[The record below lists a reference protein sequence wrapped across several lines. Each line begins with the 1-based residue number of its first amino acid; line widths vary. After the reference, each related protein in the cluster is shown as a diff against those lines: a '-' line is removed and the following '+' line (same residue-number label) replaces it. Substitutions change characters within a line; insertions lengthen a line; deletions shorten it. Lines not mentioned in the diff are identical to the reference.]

1 MVMVGI
7 VDETTAGREHDV
19 WHLEIF
25 EERLPLR
32 EVIRRRVFQ
41 EVAEHNARRSGEFRG
56 LVQPTETER
65 ELNGPRTDE
74 HRRVDPNRQ
83 YERAVAADGR
93 HGAFILAVRI
103 HPAMLVGAGAI
114 KLPLGLRRLHQSP
127 ELPRT
132 PGVVLRDLLE
142 HAATDDLA

>member
-56 LVQPTETER
+56 LVHPTETER
-65 ELNGPRTDE
+65 ELNGPRTDA

-83 YERAVAADGR
+83 YERAVAAFRRNGFVVFVDDR
-93 HGAFILAVRI
+93 QVEDLDAQFDLRTGAEITFLRLV
-103 HPAMLVGAGAI
+103 PLVGG
-114 KLPLGLRRLHQSP
+114 
-127 ELPRT
+127 
-132 PGVVLRDLLE
+132 
-142 HAATDDLA
+142 